1 MTVKLTRCSAR
12 RLAEQRPVLVEL
24 LRDVVADGASVGF
37 LHPLAEEVA
46 TAYWADVEAALA
58 HGHRELLLAEKDGV
72 LVGTAQ
78 LELAQKPNA
87 RHRAEVT
94 KLLVHP
100 RARRQGVGRLL
111 LHEVEQLARSHG
123 RTLLF
128 LDTREGD
135 VAEHLY
141 RGEGYLQAGRIP
153 NYVRSET
160 GRYEATI
167 LYYRLL
173 EAASG

>member
-1 MTVKLTRCSAR
+1 MTVQLIRCSAR
-12 RLAEQRPVLVEL
+12 RLAEQRPVLVQL

-46 TAYWADVEAALA
+46 TAYWVDVEAALA
-58 HGHRELLLAEKDGV
+58 HGHRELLLAEKDGA

-111 LHEVEQLARSHG
+111 LQEVEQLARSHA

-135 VAEHLY
+135 VAEQLY
-141 RGEGYLQAGRIP
+141 RGAGYERAGRIP

-173 EAASG
+173 EAAPG